1 MTINWF
7 PGHMARALREIKE
20 MLSQVDL
27 VVETCD
33 ARIPL
38 ASRNPELVK
47 LIKNKPVIL
56 VLNKADLADP
66 AVTRLWIDH
75 FTKKAI
81 TAIACNSIKRTG
93 LNLVVSTARSLC
105 QEKLDRAEAK
115 GRIFKSIRIL
125 VAGIPNTGKSTLIN
139 ALSSRKATKTSDKP
153 GVTRQLSWIKTGGQL
168 ELLDSPGVLW
178 PKIESRRQ
186 QLHLAA
192 TGAIR
197 DNLLS
202 IEEIA
207 ADTLSELL
215 SLYPQLL
222 IERYKLDQ
230 TEASPQVMLEQA
242 ARNRGCLLSGGRV
255 DIDRF
260 ATLFL
265 DELRGGR
272 IGRISLERPPAGTPH
287 TDTAESASVL

>member
-7 PGHMARALREIKE
+7 PGHMARTLREIKE
-20 MLSQVDL
+20 MLGQVDI
-27 VVETCD
+27 VIETCD
-33 ARIPL
+33 ARVPL
-38 ASRNPELVK
+38 ASRNPELAR
-47 LIKNKPVIL
+47 LTRNKPVIL
-56 VLNKADLADP
+56 ALNKSDLADP
-66 AVTRLWIDH
+66 AITRLWIEH
-75 FTKKAI
+75 FQQKGV

-93 LNLVVSTARSLC
+93 LNQIVSTARDLC
-105 QEKLDRAEAK
+105 REKLNQARAK
-115 GRIFKSIRIL
+115 GRIFRSIRIL
-125 VAGIPNTGKSTLIN
+125 VVGIPNTGKSTLIN
-139 ALSSRKATKTSDKP
+139 ALSSRKATKTADKP

-207 ADTLSELL
+207 ADTMAELL
-215 SLYPQLL
+215 IQYPRLL
-222 IERYKLDQ
+222 QERYRIDPS
-230 TEASPQVMLEQA
+230 EAAPLEMLEQA
-242 ARNRGCLLSGGRV
+242 AFNRGCLLSGGRA
-255 DIDRF
+255 DTERF

-272 IGRISLERPPAGTPH
+272 IGRISLERPPAEP
-287 TDTAESASVL
+287 AAIVQV